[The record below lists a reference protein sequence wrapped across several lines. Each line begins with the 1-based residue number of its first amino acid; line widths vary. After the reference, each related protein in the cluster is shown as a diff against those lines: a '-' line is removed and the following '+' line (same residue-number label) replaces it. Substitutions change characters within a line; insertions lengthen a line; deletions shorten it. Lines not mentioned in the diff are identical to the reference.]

1 MTGVANKPLR
11 PCLHPGCTALV
22 RSGYCERHRPPRVER
37 RSEDSRRW
45 RRWYSLPVWTDDL
58 RPEQLA
64 REPFCRE
71 CAAHGLRVYA
81 TDVDHV
87 VPHDGDWSKFIDP
100 ENLQSLCRS
109 CHGRKTAAESRAK
122 ARTKRR

>member
-1 MTGVANKPLR
+1 MASKPLR

-45 RRWYSLPVWTDDL
+45 RRWYSLPVWTNDL

-100 ENLQSLCRS
+100 ENLQSLCHS

>member
-1 MTGVANKPLR
+1 MASKPLR

-100 ENLQSLCRS
+100 ENLQSLCHS

>member
-1 MTGVANKPLR
+1 MASKPLR

-22 RSGYCERHRPPRVER
+22 RSGYCERHQPPRVER

-45 RRWYSLPVWTDDL
+45 RRWYSLPVWTADL

-100 ENLQSLCRS
+100 ENLQSLCHS

>member
-1 MTGVANKPLR
+1 MASKPLR

-64 REPFCRE
+64 RETFCRE

-100 ENLQSLCRS
+100 ENLQSLCHS

-122 ARTKRR
+122 ARGKRR

>member
-37 RSEDSRRW
+37 RSEDS

-100 ENLQSLCRS
+100 ENLQSLCHS

-122 ARTKRR
+122 ARGKRR

>member
-1 MTGVANKPLR
+1 MASKPLR

-22 RSGYCERHRPPRVER
+22 RGGYCERHRPPRVER

-100 ENLQSLCRS
+100 ENLQSLCHS

>member
-1 MTGVANKPLR
+1 MASKPLR
-11 PCLHPGCTALV
+11 PCLHPRCTALV

-100 ENLQSLCRS
+100 ENLQSLCHS

-122 ARTKRR
+122 ARGKRR

>member
-1 MTGVANKPLR
+1 MASKPLR
-11 PCLHPGCTALV
+11 PCLHPSCTALV

-87 VPHDGDWSKFIDP
+87 VPHDGDWSKIIDP
-100 ENLQSLCRS
+100 ENLQSLCHS

-122 ARTKRR
+122 ARGKRR

>member
-1 MTGVANKPLR
+1 MASKPLR

-22 RSGYCERHRPPRVER
+22 RGGYCEQHRPKRVER

-45 RRWYSLPVWTDDL
+45 RRWYSLPVWTDMRL
-58 RPEQLA
+58 AQLA

-100 ENLQSLCRS
+100 ENLQSLCHS

-122 ARTKRR
+122 ARGKRR

>member
-1 MTGVANKPLR
+1 MASKPLR

-22 RSGYCERHRPPRVER
+22 RSGYCERHQPPRVER

-100 ENLQSLCRS
+100 ENLQSLCHS

-122 ARTKRR
+122 ARGKRR

>member
-1 MTGVANKPLR
+1 MASKPLR
-11 PCLHPGCTALV
+11 PCLHPGCAVLV

-100 ENLQSLCRS
+100 ENLQSLCHS

-122 ARTKRR
+122 ARGKRR

>member
-1 MTGVANKPLR
+1 MASKPLR
-11 PCLHPGCTALV
+11 PCLHPSCTALV

-100 ENLQSLCRS
+100 ENLQSLCHS

>member
-1 MTGVANKPLR
+1 MASKPLR
-11 PCLHPGCTALV
+11 PSLHPSCTALV

-100 ENLQSLCRS
+100 ENLQSLCHS

-122 ARTKRR
+122 ARGKRR